1 MATKTM
7 LKNINI
13 SDKSKAKKFINAL
26 EESAKNKCEKEKIKC
41 TPATNNEIEEMF

>member
-13 SDKSKAKKFINAL
+13 SDKSKVKKFINAL
-26 EESAKNKCEKEKIKC
+26 EKSAKNKCEREKIKC
-41 TPATNNEIEEMF
+41 ASATNNEIKEIL